1 MRPFRFFFGLSIAVI
16 LFFFVARILVF
27 AFIIAAVLSIGYAIV
42 RRIRDFIT
50 YDRNGDYYIPSYDQS
65 YVNKPGRDFRERN
78 DAEPLFYE
86 DSFSRSNQVN
96 NIQFVDI
103 K

>member
-1 MRPFRFFFGLSIAVI
+1 MRPFRFFFGLSIALI
-16 LFFFVARILVF
+16 LFFFVAKILVY
-27 AFIIAAVLSIGYAIV
+27 AFIIAAVLSIGYAII

-50 YDRNGDYYIPSYDQS
+50 YDRNGDYYIPAYDQS
-65 YVNKPGRDFRERN
+65 YVQMPGRDFGKRKE
-78 DAEPLFYE
+78 AEPLFYE
-86 DSFSRSNQVN
+86 DSFRRTDRLN